1 MAVARGIAPYNTAI
15 RKERTMPHDVS
26 KVMISRDEI
35 AEMVSRLA
43 EKISADYAGRELV
56 VIGILKGSFVFMAD
70 LVRKMTVSTIVDF
83 MSVSS
88 YYGDTNSSGIVKIV
102 KDMDV
107 NINGKD
113 VLIVEDIVDSG
124 LTLSNLKELLMTK
137 DPASLRVCVAF
148 DKPDRRKTFIEADY
162 VGMKIPDEF
171 IVGYGLDYA
180 GRYRNLP
187 DICILETSGGNT

>member
-1 MAVARGIAPYNTAI
+1 
-15 RKERTMPHDVS
+15 MPHDVS

-43 EKISADYAGRELV
+43 EKISIDYADRELV
-56 VIGILKGSFVFMAD
+56 VVGILKGSFIFMAD

-148 DKPDRRKTFIEADY
+148 DKPDRRKTAIDADY

-187 DICILETSGGNT
+187 DVCILETSGGNT